1 MSVPGYFPP
10 MKVGN
15 KVLVSG
21 SFGDTVN
28 PSYAAFIYL
37 RDSDRRFSEDNIE
50 WVNLGAN
57 SILEGSAESKPQ
69 KRGTSLITRIPLTDM
84 LKRLREYQGS
94 APESVAMQMQHL
106 ARTHPSN
113 QISFTR
119 FSVDFGEPVVEWDEY
134 KAMYGLLEQR
144 TISYLA
150 QKEVSERLQ
159 QTAKR
164 LAQHC
169 RPKQAKARQGS
180 D

>member
-10 MKVGN
+10 TKVLD
-15 KVLVSG
+15 KVLVGG
-21 SFGDTVN
+21 SFGGTVN
-28 PSYAAFIYL
+28 PSYAAFIHL
-37 RDSDRRFSEDNIE
+37 RNSDRRFSEDNIE

-69 KRGTSLITRIPLTDM
+69 KRGTSLITRIPLIDI

-119 FSVDFGEPVVEWDEY
+119 YSVDVGDVGWDEWPAI
-134 KAMYGLLEQR
+134 KNGLLEQR
-144 TISYLA
+144 TMSYLA
-150 QKEVSERLQ
+150 QKEVSQRLQ

-164 LAQHC
+164 LAQHY
-169 RPKQAKARQGS
+169 RQKQAKASIGS

>member
-10 MKVGN
+10 TKVLD

-21 SFGDTVN
+21 SFGGTAN
-28 PSYAAFIYL
+28 PSYAAFIHL
-37 RDSDRRFSEDNIE
+37 RNSDRRFSEDNIE

-69 KRGTSLITRIPLTDM
+69 KRGTSLITRIPLIDI

-119 FSVDFGEPVVEWDEY
+119 YSVDVGDVGWDEY
-134 KAMYGLLEQR
+134 QAMNGLLEQW
-144 TISYLA
+144 TMSYLSR
-150 QKEVSERLQ
+150 KEVSERLQ
-159 QTAKR
+159 QIAKR
-164 LAQHC
+164 LAQYY
-169 RPKQAKARQGS
+169 RQKQAKTRVAS